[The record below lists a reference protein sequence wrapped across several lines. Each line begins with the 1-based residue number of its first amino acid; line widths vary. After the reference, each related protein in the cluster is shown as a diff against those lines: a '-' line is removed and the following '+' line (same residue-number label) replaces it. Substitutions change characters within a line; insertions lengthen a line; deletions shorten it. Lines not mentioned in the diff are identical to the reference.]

1 MRLETARG
9 ESLATGALMD
19 EHDGTIKPRVAR
31 SAFLVIHPV
40 RRLPALTPPSLR
52 RV

>member
-19 EHDGTIKPRVAR
+19 QRRGLIKSGR
-31 SAFLVIHPV
+31 H
-40 RRLPALTPPSLR
+40 
-52 RV
+52 